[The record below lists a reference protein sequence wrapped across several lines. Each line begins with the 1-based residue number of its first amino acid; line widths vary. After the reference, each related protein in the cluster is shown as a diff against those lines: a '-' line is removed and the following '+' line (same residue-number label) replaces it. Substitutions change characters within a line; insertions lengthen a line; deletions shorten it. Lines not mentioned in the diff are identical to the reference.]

1 MHTLPPTPHGALDRR
16 RFLGLAGGLAAA
28 LLGAEC
34 AAPADDAPQ
43 ALAHPDLLATLGADL
58 VRAVGVRYR
67 QTVPAER
74 DADALRAAILA
85 SRPWTSRL
93 RPSRRPRVAELVRD
107 DFAGGRTVVVLG
119 WILSATEARQC
130 ALYSLLSA

>member
-1 MHTLPPTPHGALDRR
+1 MNTLPPTPHGALDRR

-28 LLGAEC
+28 LLGAGCET
-34 AAPADDAPQ
+34 PADYASS
-43 ALAHPDLLATLGADL
+43 ALAHPDLLATLGADV

-67 QTVPAER
+67 EDVPAER

-85 SRPWTSRL
+85 SRPWTTRL
-93 RPSRRPRVAELVRD
+93 RPSRGPRVADVVRD
-107 DFAGGRTVVVLG
+107 DFAAGRTVVVLG

-130 ALYSLLSA
+130 ALYSLLPA